1 MLQVEVNLSLN
12 GASRPGHLRP
22 AGARRTHAAGAQAL
36 RQHGAATARKTTQK
50 RQSVRRTTHAQH
62 LSADR
67 RIRIGSSLAPLSVLY
82 LEYLNKLACRTCAT
96 FEAAHPGTAPEASI
110 ACAPRRPTCV
120 APRGRAPSLRQW
132 RRGPRSRRSPPAPP
146 VWRRAPCPR
155 TGWLA
160 RCRATALRYRPHCQ
174 RTCQSGGDERQVY
187 KTRLS
192 IDVSHSSGFQR
203 PSWGPSTARATLRF
217 ARCSLRLARG

>member
-1 MLQVEVNLSLN
+1 MSARTVGSASAHDWLQYLSCISRISEQTCMQNLRNFRS
-12 GASRPGHLRP
+12 GTSR
-22 AGARRTHAAGAQAL
+22 
-36 RQHGAATARKTTQK
+36 
-50 RQSVRRTTHAQH
+50 
-62 LSADR
+62 
-67 RIRIGSSLAPLSVLY
+67 
-82 LEYLNKLACRTCAT
+82 
-96 FEAAHPGTAPEASI
+96 TAPEASI
-110 ACAPRRPTCV
+110 ACAPRPTCV

-217 ARCSLRLARG
+217 ARCSLRLARGRRPVLLTRSAASSHRAHPSWAAGLQVRDRG